1 MKTTNPL
8 ITLAMI
14 LIAASF
20 AAAHALPDH
29 SEPRVGSTVN
39 KAPTE
44 VRIYFNQDLEPAF
57 SHIQVFDASGKEVD
71 KKDSHL
77 DPGNKRLLIVSL
89 PTLGAGQYKVKWQVV
104 SIDTH
109 RTQNDF
115 KFEIKP

>member
-1 MKTTNPL
+1 MKTSNPL
-8 ITLAMI
+8 IAMLI
-14 LIAASF
+14 LLIASI
-20 AAAHALPDH
+20 AAAHATPDR

-44 VRIYFNQDLEPAF
+44 IHIFFNQDLEPAF
-57 SHIQVFDASGKEVD
+57 SHIQVFDAAGKEVD

-77 DPGNKRLLIVSL
+77 DPGNKRLLIVSV
-89 PTLGAGQYKVKWQVV
+89 PALGAGRYKVKWQVV

>member
-1 MKTTNPL
+1 MKRTNPL
-8 ITLAMI
+8 IALLI
-14 LIAASF
+14 LLTASAAL
-20 AAAHALPDH
+20 AHALPER

-44 VRIYFNQDLEPAF
+44 VRIYFNQDLEPVF
-57 SHIQVFDASGKEVD
+57 SHIQVFDAGGKEVD
-71 KKDSHL
+71 KKDSHV

-89 PTLGAGQYKVKWQVV
+89 PELGAGTYKVRWQVV